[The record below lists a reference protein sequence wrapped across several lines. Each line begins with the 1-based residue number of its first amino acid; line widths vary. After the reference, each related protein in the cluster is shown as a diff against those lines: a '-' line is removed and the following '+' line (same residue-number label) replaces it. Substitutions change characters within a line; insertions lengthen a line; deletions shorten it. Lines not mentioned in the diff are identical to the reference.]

1 MGGYLASES
10 LVENLLNQQKNI
22 EFLVEIWKM
31 LVSKA
36 EYAELCLSLKQPAKR
51 WKCRNNKLNESVS
64 LCKNKGVL
72 MWKNL
77 QAWLYNSIALTW
89 RNKLL
94 ENDICNWVFIASL
107 LWFKHF
113 TMSENTDFL
122 KKKFY
127 LSFVWLIDIKVYGEK
142 APSMLMKLCF
152 IFSVFD
158 AGALRKATTGYCSLV
173 HILTV

>member
-1 MGGYLASES
+1 MSRKQLVYYVNIAKVLHKPLGDNLASES

-31 LVSKA
+31 LVSKT

-51 WKCRNNKLNESVS
+51 WKCRNNKQNERIS

-77 QAWLYNSIALTW
+77 QAWLYNSITLTW

-94 ENDICNWVFIASL
+94 ENDIRNQGFLASL
-107 LWFKHF
+107 FWFKHF
-113 TMSENTDFL
+113 PMSENKGFL
-122 KKKFY
+122 KWKFY
-127 LSFVWLIDIKVYGEK
+127 FLLFGPLIARYMEK
-142 APSMLMKLCF
+142 KHYTC
-152 IFSVFD
+152 
-158 AGALRKATTGYCSLV
+158 
-173 HILTV
+173 